1 MLKLIPLESSV
12 SKQKSL
18 LRTLLSFSQSVLAS
32 LVGIQSSQ
40 KREEDLEDGGLERMI
55 YVGLGT
61 LVVFLLIVVTAVNS
75 ALPD

>member
-1 MLKLIPLESSV
+1 V

-40 KREEDLEDGGLERMI
+40 KREEDIEDGGLERMI

-61 LVVFLLIVVTAVNS
+61 LVVFLIIVVTAVSS
-75 ALPD
+75 ALSD

>member
-1 MLKLIPLESSV
+1 M

-18 LRTLLSFSQSVLAS
+18 LRTLLSFCQSVLAS

-40 KREEDLEDGGLERMI
+40 KREEDIEDGGLERMI

-61 LVVFLLIVVTAVNS
+61 LVVFLIIVVTAVSS

>member
-1 MLKLIPLESSV
+1 V
-12 SKQKSL
+12 SEQKSL
-18 LRTLLSFSQSVLAS
+18 LRTLLSFCQSVLAS

-40 KREEDLEDGGLERMI
+40 KREEDIEDGGLERMI

-61 LVVFLLIVVTAVNS
+61 LVVFLIIVATAVNS

>member
-1 MLKLIPLESSV
+1 V

-61 LVVFLLIVVTAVNS
+61 LVVFLIIVVTAVNS

>member
-1 MLKLIPLESSV
+1 V

-61 LVVFLLIVVTAVNS
+61 LVVFLVIVVTAVNS

>member
-1 MLKLIPLESSV
+1 MSE
-12 SKQKSL
+12 QKSL
-18 LRTLLSFSQSVLAS
+18 LRTLLSYAQSVLAS

-40 KREEDLEDGGLERMI
+40 KREEDIEDGGLERMI

-61 LVVFLLIVVTAVNS
+61 LVVCLIIVVTAVSS

>member
-1 MLKLIPLESSV
+1 M

>member
-1 MLKLIPLESSV
+1 M

-18 LRTLLSFSQSVLAS
+18 LRTLLSFCQSVLAS

-40 KREEDLEDGGLERMI
+40 KREEDIEDGGLERMI

-61 LVVFLLIVVTAVNS
+61 LVVFLIIVATAVNS

>member
-1 MLKLIPLESSV
+1 MSE
-12 SKQKSL
+12 QKSL
-18 LRTLLSFSQSVLAS
+18 LRTLLSYSQSVLAS
-32 LVGIQSSQ
+32 LVGIQSNQ
-40 KREEDLEDGGLERMI
+40 KREEDIEDGGLERMI

>member
-1 MLKLIPLESSV
+1 MSE
-12 SKQKSL
+12 QKSL
-18 LRTLLSFSQSVLAS
+18 LRTLLSFCQSVLAS

-40 KREEDLEDGGLERMI
+40 KREEDIEDGGLERMI

-61 LVVFLLIVVTAVNS
+61 LVVFLIIVATAVNS

>member
-1 MLKLIPLESSV
+1 M

-18 LRTLLSFSQSVLAS
+18 LRTLLSFCQSVLAS

-40 KREEDLEDGGLERMI
+40 KREEDIEDGGLERMI

-61 LVVFLLIVVTAVNS
+61 LAVFLIIVVTAVNS

>member
-1 MLKLIPLESSV
+1 V

-18 LRTLLSFSQSVLAS
+18 LRTLLSFCQSVLAS

-40 KREEDLEDGGLERMI
+40 KREEDIEDGGLERMI

-61 LVVFLLIVVTAVNS
+61 LAVFLIIVVTAVNS

>member
-1 MLKLIPLESSV
+1 M

-40 KREEDLEDGGLERMI
+40 KREEDIEDGGLERMI

-61 LVVFLLIVVTAVNS
+61 LVVFLIIVVTAVSS

>member
-1 MLKLIPLESSV
+1 MSE
-12 SKQKSL
+12 QKSL
-18 LRTLLSFSQSVLAS
+18 LRTFLSYAQSVLAS

-40 KREEDLEDGGLERMI
+40 KREEDIEDGGLERMI

-61 LVVFLLIVVTAVNS
+61 LVVFLIIVVTAVSS

>member
-1 MLKLIPLESSV
+1 V
-12 SKQKSL
+12 SEQKSL
-18 LRTLLSFSQSVLAS
+18 LRTLLSYGQSVLAS

-40 KREEDLEDGGLERMI
+40 KREEDIEDGGLERMI

-61 LVVFLLIVVTAVNS
+61 LVVFLIIVVTAVNS

>member
-1 MLKLIPLESSV
+1 M

-18 LRTLLSFSQSVLAS
+18 LRTLLSFCQSVLAS

-40 KREEDLEDGGLERMI
+40 KREEDIEDGGLERMI

-61 LVVFLLIVVTAVNS
+61 LAVFLIIVVTAVNS
-75 ALPD
+75 AMPD